1 MRRRK
6 KKKQI
11 FQLFACLQKKIKK
24 KRRSTRRSRAL
35 RTKVLS
41 ISRTFFIIFVAMIIT
56 SGIAIS
62 ILVYTQQHVMTPDG
76 RPARVDAYFEKHNA
90 PLAGYGDV
98 FVRVADACD
107 MDWRLLP
114 AIAMREST
122 GGKRMQYNNPFGWGG
137 ARIPFDSIE
146 HAIEIVGKNLCG
158 ENPNTSV
165 WYSTTST
172 ERKLY
177 YYNGT
182 VIPSYPREVMWIM
195 DQF

>member
-1 MRRRK
+1 MKRRK
-6 KKKQI
+6 KKKQ
-11 FQLFACLQKKIKK
+11 LSRLLVRLQKKLRK

-41 ISRTFFIIFVAMIIT
+41 ISRTFFIIFFAMIIT
-56 SGIAIS
+56 SGMIIS
-62 ILVYTQQHVMTPDG
+62 MLIYTQQEVMAPDG
-76 RPARVDAYFEKHNA
+76 RPSRVDAYFEKHNA
-90 PLAGYGDV
+90 PLAGYGEV

-146 HAIEIVGKNLCG
+146 QAIEIVGKNLCG
-158 ENPNTSV
+158 ENPKTSA
-165 WYSTTST
+165 WYTTTST
-172 ERKLY
+172 ERKLH